1 MVAFVSGLRKM
12 AYVAMMG
19 TVAGTMALAASQPAQ
34 AQAFGPSNPF
44 YAPSKLPFHAPPFDK
59 IKDSDYQPAIEAG
72 IAQQHVEIDTIAND
86 PATPTFAN
94 TIVAMEKSG
103 QLLNRVSMVFY
114 GISQANTNPTLLKV
128 QAAITPKLTAAQD
141 AINLNTRLFARIET
155 LYNQRASLNLEP
167 ESLRL
172 LEVDYQEFVKAGA
185 KLSEADKSKL
195 KKLNEEE
202 AVLSNDFNTRLLAA
216 TTAAAF
222 TTTDKSKLAGLS
234 DAQIAAAAEAAK
246 GRNQPGYVIPLQN
259 TTQQPE
265 LSQLSD
271 RDTRSALFANSITR
285 TERGFPTSTG
295 ANLNDT
301 RATISRLAQVRAQ
314 KAALLGFPNFA
325 AWNLQDQMAKTP
337 QAALAFMDAIVPAA
351 TKRATAEA
359 AEIQTLIDSQHGGFQ
374 LQPSDWNFYSEQVRK
389 AKYDLDAEQVK
400 PYFELSRVL
409 TDGVFYAAHELYG
422 ISFKELHDLPVY
434 QPDVRVFEVFDTD
447 GKPLALFYC
456 DYFKRDNKNG
466 GAWMSEFVPQ
476 SKLLGTLPV
485 IYNVAN
491 FQKPAAGQP
500 ALITFEDVT
509 GMFHEFGH
517 GLHGIFSNAM
527 YPSLSGPNVPRDFVE
542 FPSQFNEHWASY
554 PQVFNHYARHY
565 QTGAPMPPELVA
577 KIKKAATFNTG
588 YKTTE
593 ALAAAE
599 LDMQWHTLPP
609 DAPLQD
615 VDTFEK
621 SALQRTHLDLA
632 TVPPRY
638 RSSYFLHIWSNG
650 YAAGYYAYSWSEM
663 LDDAAYQWFEDH
675 GGLTRANG
683 DRFRQMI
690 LSRGNTQDLDKL
702 YSTWLGAEP
711 TTAPMLKYRG
721 LADTTSK
728 QQPTGPDWAQ
738 LARYRA
744 ADEAL
749 PPMVDGRVVF
759 FGDSI
764 TDAWTSNGGH
774 FFPGKPYVNR
784 GISGQTTPQMLVRF
798 RQDVVDLHPDAVVIL
813 AGTNDIA
820 GNTGPSSLVMI
831 EDNLRSM
838 AEIAKA
844 NGIRVILATVLPA
857 ADYPWHRGLDPAQ
870 KIRDLNAWIKS
881 YCDQAKLTY
890 LDYYTAMAAPNGG
903 MKPAI
908 SHDGVHPNAAGYALM
923 EPLAEQAI
931 ATTLKD

>member
-1 MVAFVSGLRKM
+1 MAAVVAGLRKM
-12 AYVAMMG
+12 AYLAMVG
-19 TVAGTMALAASQPAQ
+19 TVATTTACAARPPAQ
-34 AQAFGPSNPF
+34 APAFGPSNPF
-44 YAPSKLPFHAPPFDK
+44 YAPSTLPFHAPPFDK
-59 IKDSDYQPAIEAG
+59 IKDSDYQPAIQAG
-72 IAQQHVEIDTIAND
+72 IAQQHAEIEAIANN
-86 PATPTFAN
+86 PAPPTFDN

-103 QLLNRVSMVFY
+103 QLLNRVTMVFS
-114 GISQANTNPTLLKV
+114 GVAGANTNPTLLAV
-128 QAAITPKLTAAQD
+128 QAAVTPKLTAAQD
-141 AINLNTRLFARIET
+141 AINLNTKLFERIET
-155 LYNQRASLNLEP
+155 LYNQRASLNLDP

-185 KLSEADKSKL
+185 KLSEADKTKL

-216 TTAAAF
+216 TKAAAY

-234 DAQIAAAAEAAK
+234 DAEMAAAAEAAK
-246 GRNQPGYVIPLQN
+246 GRSQPGYVIPLQN
-259 TTQQPE
+259 TTQQPD
-265 LSQLSD
+265 LSLLND
-271 RDTRSALFANSITR
+271 RDTRTALFADSWTR
-285 TERGFPTSTG
+285 TERGTPTGTG
-295 ANLNDT
+295 ENLNDT

-314 KAALLGFPNFA
+314 KAALLGFPNYA

-351 TKRATAEA
+351 TKRASAEA
-359 AEIQTLIDSQHGGFQ
+359 AEIQSLIDSQHGGFQ

-389 AKYDLDAEQVK
+389 AKYDLDTEQVK
-400 PYFELSRVL
+400 PYFELNRVL

-422 ISFKELHDLPVY
+422 ISFKELHDIPVY

-447 GKPLALFYC
+447 GQPLALFYC

-565 QTGAPMPPELVA
+565 QTGAPMPAELVA
-577 KIKKAATFNTG
+577 KINKSATFNMG

-593 ALAAAE
+593 ALASAE
-599 LDMQWHTLPP
+599 LDMQWHALPAA
-609 DAPLQD
+609 APLQD
-615 VDTFEK
+615 VDAFEK
-621 SALQRTHLDLA
+621 AALQRTHLDLA
-632 TVPPRY
+632 AVPPRY
-638 RSSYFLHIWSNG
+638 RSSYFLHIWANG

-690 LSRGNTQDLDKL
+690 LSRGNTQELHKL

-721 LADTTSK
+721 LADTIPT
-728 QQPTGPDWAQ
+728 QQPTPPDWAQ
-738 LARYRA
+738 LARYRT
-744 ADEAL
+744 ADEAM
-749 PPMVDGRVVF
+749 PAMVDGRVVF

-764 TDAWTSNGGH
+764 TDAWTANGGK
-774 FFPGKPYVNR
+774 FFPGKPYINR

-798 RQDVVDLHPDAVVIL
+798 RQDVVDLHPDSVVIL

-844 NGIRVILATVLPA
+844 NGIRVILASVLPA
-857 ADYPWHRGLDPAQ
+857 ADYPWRRGLEPAP

-881 YCDQAKLTY
+881 YCAQTGLTY

-903 MKPAI
+903 MKPGI
-908 SHDGVHPNAAGYALM
+908 SLDGVHPNAAGYAIM

-931 ATTLKD
+931 EATLQH